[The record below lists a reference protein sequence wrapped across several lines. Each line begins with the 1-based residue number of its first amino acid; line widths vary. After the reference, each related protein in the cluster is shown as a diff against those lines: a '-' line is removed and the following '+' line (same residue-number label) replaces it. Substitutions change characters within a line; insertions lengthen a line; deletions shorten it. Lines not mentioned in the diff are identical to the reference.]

1 MATTNRQLDE
11 SETTAD
17 VLLQAEQLVIELRQ
31 GNDQQ
36 VNVILQ
42 KISEAKDASLYS
54 EVGKMTRQLH
64 DSLEN
69 FRQDKR
75 LTGLVK
81 EDIPDA
87 RARLTYVITM
97 TEEAAEKTLTAVEST
112 IPVAD
117 GIHQKSMALHETWKK
132 FRHRELTA
140 NDFRELTVEIDEF
153 LEKITDDS
161 TNMKERLNDILM
173 AQSFQDITG
182 QIIKQVITLV
192 EEVEKNMVQLVK
204 LTSDKYSSVTEVV
217 EEVNSTDKMGPKVPG
232 VGNSD
237 RMQNQDDV
245 DDLLSSLGF

>member
-1 MATTNRQLDE
+1 MSIVNRQLDE
-11 SETTAD
+11 SETAVD
-17 VLLQAEQLVIELRQ
+17 VLLQAEQLVQELRL
-31 GNDQQ
+31 GNDHQ
-36 VNVILQ
+36 VDVILQ
-42 KISEAKDASLYS
+42 KISKAKEANLYS

-64 DSLEN
+64 NSLEN

-75 LTGLVK
+75 LSSLVK

-97 TEEAAEKTLTAVEST
+97 TEEAAEKTLSAVEST
-112 IPVAD
+112 LPVAD
-117 GIHQKSMALHETWKK
+117 SIHEKSTALHETWKK

-140 NDFRELTVEIDEF
+140 NDFRELTIEIDEF

-161 TNMKERLNDILM
+161 TNMKARLNDILI
-173 AQSFQDITG
+173 AQSFQDISG

-204 LTSDKYSSVTEVV
+204 LTSDKYSGSN
-217 EEVNSTDKMGPKVPG
+217 EEAEETHTTDKMGPNVPG
-232 VGNSD
+232 VGD
-237 RMQNQDDV
+237 DDYMQNQDDV